1 MSPDDLL
8 RVFSEYGIAVSRQQL
23 PVLLRRAQVDYR
35 AGLVPYR
42 ALLGTLAVGLEN
54 DVIGAARSAR
64 ASKRALAQVQYRTCL
79 KSYDE
84 YHFIG
89 K

>member
-8 RVFSEYGIAVSRQQL
+8 RVFAEFGIAVSRQQL

-35 AGLVPYR
+35 AGLVSYR

-54 DVIGAARSAR
+54 DVIGVARSAR
-64 ASKRALAQVQYRTCL
+64 ATKRALAQVCFL
-79 KSYDE
+79 ALLSYHYEVLD
-84 YHFIG
+84 
-89 K
+89 